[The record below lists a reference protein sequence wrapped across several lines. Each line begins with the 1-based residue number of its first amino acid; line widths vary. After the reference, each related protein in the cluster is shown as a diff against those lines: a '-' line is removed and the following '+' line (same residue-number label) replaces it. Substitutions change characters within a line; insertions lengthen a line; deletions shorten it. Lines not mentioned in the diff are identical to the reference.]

1 MNKNIQGD
9 MQIFMKVASCKVVK
23 LYHTWRAIKMYEFKS
38 APFYKSL
45 NILLTISWY
54 NQMTLIITS
63 RSNKR
68 SLGAES
74 KSRRT
79 MLLLLLL

>member
-45 NILLTISWY
+45 TILLTISWY
-54 NQMTLIITS
+54 NQMTLIITI
-63 RSNKR
+63 RSPNGLVSELNNR
-68 SLGAES
+68 AHRGDL
-74 KSRRT
+74 T
-79 MLLLLLL
+79 HI